1 MDFSDDSAVKG
12 RDMITTRKTVLQILG
27 AMLLPYVGIALVL
40 GGATIFGVTE
50 QILSGGYGPRML
62 ANAAAGAIII
72 LMLLPYAA
80 AMGSVPLRSF
90 AFTWGDRDLLAILLG
105 TAATLGL
112 AWVYIVGLDW
122 LGVRTV
128 SAVTP
133 VWALVA
139 LGFIG
144 HAGTF
149 FEEVLFRG
157 YVLTRLRRAGVG
169 RAILISALLFCIG
182 HIPVRG
188 VSPLILTWLLGGLV
202 YGYLYVKSGS
212 LWVTGGFHLAH
223 NVAGDLFLYSDNGVA
238 LVRFAG
244 PLGLIEKTG
253 FELLLSGLVL
263 LLTLLVYG
271 RGTHLLEAAPHLQ
284 AGWDEL
290 DAVRPAARPLG
301 QPVPRP

>member
-1 MDFSDDSAVKG
+1 M
-12 RDMITTRKTVLQILG
+12 TTRKTIMQILG
-27 AMLLPYVGIALVL
+27 AMLLPYAGIALVL
-40 GGATIFGVTE
+40 GGATIFGLTE

-62 ANAAAGAIII
+62 ANAVAGAVII

-80 AMGSVPLRSF
+80 AIGSVPPRGF
-90 AFTWGDRDLLAILLG
+90 AFTWGRRDLLAILLG
-105 TAATLGL
+105 TTVTLGL
-112 AWVYIVGLDW
+112 AWAYIFGLDW
-122 LGVRTV
+122 LGVRSVSTV
-128 SAVTP
+128 AP

-139 LGFIG
+139 LGVIG
-144 HAGTF
+144 QAGTF

-169 RAILISALLFCIG
+169 RAILISAVLFCVG

-212 LWVTGGFHLAH
+212 LWVAGAYHLAH
-223 NVAGDLFLYSDNGVA
+223 NLAGDLFLYSDNGVA
-238 LVRFAG
+238 LVQFAG
-244 PLGLIEKTG
+244 PLGLVEKTG

-271 RGTHLLEAAPHLQ
+271 RGTRLLEPAPHLH
-284 AGWDEL
+284 ARWDEL
-290 DAVRPAARPLG
+290 DAARPAAPAPLG
-301 QPVPRP
+301 RPVPRP